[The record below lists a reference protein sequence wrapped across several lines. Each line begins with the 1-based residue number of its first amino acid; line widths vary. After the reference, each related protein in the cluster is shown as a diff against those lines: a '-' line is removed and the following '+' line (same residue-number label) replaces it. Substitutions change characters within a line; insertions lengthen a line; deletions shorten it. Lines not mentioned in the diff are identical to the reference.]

1 MHASLVGPVIVRS
14 GAVTVTLFSW
24 IEAGFG
30 AQSYEGQEAH
40 DANCNITITGK
51 SCCLAID

>member
-1 MHASLVGPVIVRS
+1 MHASLVGPVIVRC

-40 DANCNITITGK
+40 DAKLPTVI
-51 SCCLAID
+51 SPSLVSHVA